1 MVTPS
6 KNSYL
11 TLDNWIIL
19 NINGYGQCLSV
30 DKNINSRESERYF
43 SSNKEVF
50 AIWLVANHRKYVFLD
65 QAWLNRLDITVYYQL
80 NNDNLS

>member
-1 MVTPS
+1 MVAPS
-6 KNSYL
+6 KNSDL

-43 SSNKEVF
+43 SSNKKVF
-50 AIWLVANHRKYVFLD
+50 AV
-65 QAWLNRLDITVYYQL
+65 
-80 NNDNLS
+80 